1 MYNNRNNTVA
11 GAIGSTIQGG
21 MGGQNALRTLSGGTN
36 QKGRPAM
43 AQYTGQNARPQGG
56 TPSGGFRSP
65 PVAQPPVN
73 GGGYMAPPGGV
84 PPQNGGGFR
93 SPPVTGGGYVP
104 PMPNETGQRFIPPG
118 QNPNFVPG
126 SDPRPNNGA
135 DALRRM
141 QRPGVRNA
149 FGRGGRPRTGIEALR
164 ERMSTGQ
171 PIDNGGVV
179 FPAPG
184 RDMGRG
190 PDYGR
195 GYTGPWDP
203 VNEGRPYYD
212 GAPPPDPRYLGPP
225 DQVGLPPQPAPSYR
239 NDPWV

>member
-56 TPSGGFRSP
+56 TPS
-65 PVAQPPVN
+65 
-73 GGGYMAPPGGV
+73 
-84 PPQNGGGFR
+84 GGFR